1 MGTYNIAV
9 IKGDGIGPEVTG
21 AAQDVLVKVGERFSH
36 KFNFTESICGGA
48 AYDRYGEP
56 LPEESLEICLKSD
69 SVLLGAVGGPQ
80 YDSLPYEK
88 RPERALLGVRKAMGL
103 YANLRPARLFPAL
116 EKVCPLKNPGKI
128 DLLVVR
134 EIGKNISGSGMDPN
148 ITGTWST
155 PYGGGGLKKQR
166 VTVLDLTDESKGN
179 ALGIGRADTTTM
191 RVFDKIDFTQLYPNL
206 LTSTVVSPG
215 MIPMVLEDDKM
226 AITAAIKML
235 TGVDKDNVRVV
246 MIKNTLSLSEIYLS
260 EALLPQAE
268 ADGRME
274 VLEEPHP
281 MEFGTDGRL
290 IAW

>member
-1 MGTYNIAV
+1 M
-9 IKGDGIGPEVTG
+9 
-21 AAQDVLVKVGERFSH
+21 
-36 KFNFTESICGGA
+36 
-48 AYDRYGEP
+48 
-56 LPEESLEICLKSD
+56 
-69 SVLLGAVGGPQ
+69 
-80 YDSLPYEK
+80 
-88 RPERALLGVRKAMGL
+88 
-103 YANLRPARLFPAL
+103 
-116 EKVCPLKNPGKI
+116 
-128 DLLVVR
+128 
-134 EIGKNISGSGMDPN
+134 
-148 ITGTWST
+148 
-155 PYGGGGLKKQR
+155 
-166 VTVLDLTDESKGN
+166 LDLTDESKGN

-281 MEFGTDGRL
+281 MEFDADGALR
-290 IAW
+290 AF

>member
-1 MGTYNIAV
+1 MYSVIMGHLGSDAVAANSIANIAKNLIV
-9 IKGDGIGPEVTG
+9 SFC
-21 AAQDVLVKVGERFSH
+21 A
-36 KFNFTESICGGA
+36 
-48 AYDRYGEP
+48 
-56 LPEESLEICLKSD
+56 
-69 SVLLGAVGGPQ
+69 
-80 YDSLPYEK
+80 
-88 RPERALLGVRKAMGL
+88 GL
-103 YANLRPARLFPAL
+103 AN
-116 EKVCPLKNPGKI
+116 
-128 DLLVVR
+128 
-134 EIGKNISGSGMDPN
+134 
-148 ITGTWST
+148 
-155 PYGGGGLKKQR
+155 GGGII
-166 VTVLDLTDESKGN
+166 VGN

-268 ADGRME
+268 ASERME

-281 MEFGTDGRL
+281 MEFGADGTL
-290 IAW
+290 AAF

>member
-1 MGTYNIAV
+1 
-9 IKGDGIGPEVTG
+9 
-21 AAQDVLVKVGERFSH
+21 
-36 KFNFTESICGGA
+36 
-48 AYDRYGEP
+48 
-56 LPEESLEICLKSD
+56 
-69 SVLLGAVGGPQ
+69 
-80 YDSLPYEK
+80 
-88 RPERALLGVRKAMGL
+88 
-103 YANLRPARLFPAL
+103 
-116 EKVCPLKNPGKI
+116 
-128 DLLVVR
+128 
-134 EIGKNISGSGMDPN
+134 
-148 ITGTWST
+148 
-155 PYGGGGLKKQR
+155 
-166 VTVLDLTDESKGN
+166 
-179 ALGIGRADTTTM
+179 M

-281 MEFGTDGRL
+281 MEFDADGALR
-290 IAW
+290 AF

>member
-1 MGTYNIAV
+1 MV
-9 IKGDGIGPEVTG
+9 D
-21 AAQDVLVKVGERFSH
+21 
-36 KFNFTESICGGA
+36 
-48 AYDRYGEP
+48 
-56 LPEESLEICLKSD
+56 
-69 SVLLGAVGGPQ
+69 
-80 YDSLPYEK
+80 
-88 RPERALLGVRKAMGL
+88 AL
-103 YANLRPARLFPAL
+103 
-116 EKVCPLKNPGKI
+116 
-128 DLLVVR
+128 
-134 EIGKNISGSGMDPN
+134 
-148 ITGTWST
+148 
-155 PYGGGGLKKQR
+155 QR
-166 VTVLDLTDESKGN
+166 RLTDESKGN

-281 MEFGTDGRL
+281 MEFDADGALR
-290 IAW
+290 AF